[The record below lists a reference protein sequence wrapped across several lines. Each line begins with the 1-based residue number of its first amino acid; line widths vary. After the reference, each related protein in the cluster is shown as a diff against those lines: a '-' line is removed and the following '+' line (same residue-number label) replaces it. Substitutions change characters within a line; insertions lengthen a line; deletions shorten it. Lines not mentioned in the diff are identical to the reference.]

1 MYNFEKNKYISKIK
15 KDGYVILPNLL
26 DKEECDKL
34 VIKTKNLYLK
44 NKKNSHISS
53 KNGQESLRDL
63 VLRDPKTYLHLIDI
77 PKIINIL
84 ENIFNDHFI
93 LDNSMANNSC
103 KVGNNYNTNKH
114 IDSHLA
120 VKNFSLTLDVVVMIC
135 CNDFDK
141 SNGSTIVWK
150 GSQNSGIRIQNFQ
163 QKKKRFRYKK
173 IYLKA
178 KAGSAIIFLGH
189 VWHQTGKNI
198 NGLDRWTILNHYKR
212 WWIKPATDF
221 TNCGQKIFK
230 LLNNKQ
236 KELFGFTSKSPK
248 FNLLKKTKKRFYTLS
263 KIKNIPKSYI
273 KNKNY

>member
-1 MYNFEKNKYISKIK
+1 MCNSEINKYISKIK
-15 KDGYVILPNLL
+15 KDGYLILPNLL
-26 DKEECDKL
+26 DKEECNKL
-34 VIKTKNLYLK
+34 VTKTKNLYLK
-44 NKKNSHISS
+44 NKKNSYNLSNS
-53 KNGQESLRDL
+53 GQESIRDL
-63 VLRDPKTYLHLIDI
+63 VLRDPKTYLRLIDI

-93 LDNSMANNSC
+93 LDNSMASNSC
-103 KVGNNYNTNKH
+103 KVGNNYKTKKH
-114 IDSHLA
+114 INSHLA

-163 QKKKRFRYKK
+163 QKKRFGYKK

-178 KAGSAIIFLGH
+178 KAGSAIICLGH
-189 VWHQTGKNI
+189 IWHQVGKNI
-198 NGLDRWTILNHYKR
+198 NGLDRWAILNHYKR
-212 WWIKPATDF
+212 WWMKPATDF
-221 TNCGQKIFK
+221 THCGQKIFK
-230 LLNNKQ
+230 LLNDKQ

-248 FNLLKKTKKRFYTLS
+248 FNFLKKTRRYYTLS